1 MMRLLFL
8 CLLFLQVSFA
18 MDPSIEAALRCI
30 EKKKFDAFSVEKID
44 GKVYAGGMFIPDD
57 DDACGYK
64 TVSGSSIFEIKK
76 NCIIEKKDWFKRE
89 KIVER
94 KGLLEAFRNSSEDSV
109 IVIEKNKV
117 LWSCPLRKDGILD
130 NLEFQFLDKN
140 RLIVSIEDGGNGDG
154 DSIGILDNKCQ
165 WTLFDKKARLP
176 YIYTETSSSRF
187 LYYEIKHKPYI
198 VFYDSIYNRHWG
210 TSSSFYIYVSTRN
223 IACGY
228 ADYNTDYETDN
239 SKKLIKCIKWTGN
252 NFVEETLPHK
262 VDVPDSKG
270 CLCACPWAERLFPCG
285 DGICVQNYET
295 KKIEILV
302 DE

>member
-1 MMRLLFL
+1 MMKRIFL
-8 CLLFLQVSFA
+8 PLLFLQASFA
-18 MDPSIEAALRCI
+18 ADPSIEAALKCI
-30 EKKKFDAFSVEKID
+30 EKKKMDVHAVEKIN
-44 GKVYAGGMFIPDD
+44 GKVYARGWFVPAD
-57 DDACGYK
+57 DDACDYK
-64 TVSGSSIFEIKK
+64 TVSGSSVFEIKN
-76 NCIIEKKDWFKRE
+76 NCVIEKKDWFKEVKKVE
-89 KIVER
+89 K
-94 KGLLEAFRNSSEDSV
+94 KGLLGAFRNISEDSV
-109 IVIEKNKV
+109 IVIEKNKI
-117 LWSCPLRKDGILD
+117 LWSCPFEKVGSRV
-130 NLEFQFLDKN
+130 FRFLDKN
-140 RLIVSIEDGGNGDG
+140 RLMVSIRDGGNGDG
-154 DSIGILDNKCQ
+154 DSIGVLNNKCQ

-198 VFYDSIYNRHWG
+198 IFYDSLYNRHWG

-262 VDVPDSKG
+262 VDVPDSEG

>member
-1 MMRLLFL
+1 MMKRIFL
-8 CLLFLQVSFA
+8 TLLFLQASFA
-18 MDPSIEAALRCI
+18 ADPSIEAALKCI
-30 EKKKFDAFSVEKID
+30 EKKKMDVHAVEKIN
-44 GKVYAGGMFIPDD
+44 GKVYARGWFVPAD
-57 DDACGYK
+57 DDACDYK
-64 TVSGSSIFEIKK
+64 TVSGSSVFEIKN
-76 NCIIEKKDWFKRE
+76 NCVIEKKDWFKEVKKVE
-89 KIVER
+89 K
-94 KGLLEAFRNSSEDSV
+94 KGLLGAFRNISEDSV
-109 IVIEKNKV
+109 IVIEKNKI
-117 LWSCPLRKDGILD
+117 LWSCPFEKVGSRV
-130 NLEFQFLDKN
+130 FRFLDKN
-140 RLIVSIEDGGNGDG
+140 RLMVSIRDGGNGDG
-154 DSIGILDNKCQ
+154 DSIGVLNNKCQ

-198 VFYDSIYNRHWG
+198 IFYDSLYNRHWG

-262 VDVPDSKG
+262 VDVPDSEG

>member
-1 MMRLLFL
+1 MMKRIFL
-8 CLLFLQVSFA
+8 TLLFLQASFA
-18 MDPSIEAALRCI
+18 ADTSIEAALKCI
-30 EKKKFDAFSVEKID
+30 EKKKMDVHAVEKIN
-44 GKVYAGGMFIPDD
+44 GKVYARGWFVPAD
-57 DDACGYK
+57 DDACDYK
-64 TVSGSSIFEIKK
+64 TVSGSSVFEIKN
-76 NCIIEKKDWFKRE
+76 NCVIEKKDWFKEVKKVE
-89 KIVER
+89 K
-94 KGLLEAFRNSSEDSV
+94 KGLLGAFRNISEDSV
-109 IVIEKNKV
+109 IVIEKNKI
-117 LWSCPLRKDGILD
+117 LWSCPFEKVGSRV
-130 NLEFQFLDKN
+130 FRFLDKN
-140 RLIVSIEDGGNGDG
+140 RLMVSIRDGGNGDG
-154 DSIGILDNKCQ
+154 DSIGVLNNKCQ

-198 VFYDSIYNRHWG
+198 IFYDSLYNRHWG

-262 VDVPDSKG
+262 VDVPDSEG

>member
-1 MMRLLFL
+1 MMKRIFL
-8 CLLFLQVSFA
+8 TLLFLQASFA
-18 MDPSIEAALRCI
+18 EDPSIEAALKCI
-30 EKKKFDAFSVEKID
+30 EKKKMDVHAVEKIN
-44 GKVYAGGMFIPDD
+44 GKVYARGWFVPAD
-57 DDACGYK
+57 DDACDYK
-64 TVSGSSIFEIKK
+64 TVSGSSVFEIKN
-76 NCIIEKKDWFKRE
+76 NCVIEKKDWFKEVKKIE
-89 KIVER
+89 K
-94 KGLLEAFRNSSEDSV
+94 KGLLGAFRNSNEDSV
-109 IVIEKNKV
+109 FVIEKNKI
-117 LWSCPLRKDGILD
+117 LWSCPFEKVGSRV
-130 NLEFQFLDKN
+130 FRFLDKN
-140 RLIVSIEDGGNGDG
+140 RLMVSIRDGGNGAG
-154 DSIGILDNKCQ
+154 DSIGILDNECR

-176 YIYTETSSSRF
+176 YIYSETSDSRF
-187 LYYEIKHKPYI
+187 LYYQIKHKPYI
-198 VFYDSIYNRHWG
+198 VIYDSLYNRHWG

-285 DGICVQNYET
+285 DGICVQNYQT
-295 KKIEILV
+295 KKIKILV

>member
-1 MMRLLFL
+1 MMKRIFL
-8 CLLFLQVSFA
+8 TLLFLQASFA
-18 MDPSIEAALRCI
+18 EDPSIEAALKCI
-30 EKKKFDAFSVEKID
+30 EKKKMDVHAVEKIN
-44 GKVYAGGMFIPDD
+44 GKVYARGWFVPAD
-57 DDACGYK
+57 DDACDYK
-64 TVSGSSIFEIKK
+64 TVSGSSVFEIKN
-76 NCIIEKKDWFKRE
+76 NCVIEKKDWFKEVKKVE
-89 KIVER
+89 K
-94 KGLLEAFRNSSEDSV
+94 KGLLGAFRNSSEDSV
-109 IVIEKNKV
+109 IVIEKNKI
-117 LWSCPLRKDGILD
+117 LWSCPFEKVGSRV
-130 NLEFQFLDKN
+130 FRFLDKN
-140 RLIVSIEDGGNGDG
+140 RLMVSIRDGGNGAG
-154 DSIGILDNKCQ
+154 DSIGILDNECR

-176 YIYTETSSSRF
+176 YIYSETSDSRF

-198 VFYDSIYNRHWG
+198 VIYDSLYNRHWG

-252 NFVEETLPHK
+252 NFVEETLPYK

-285 DGICVQNYET
+285 DGICVQNYQT
-295 KKIEILV
+295 KKIKILV

>member
-1 MMRLLFL
+1 M
-8 CLLFLQVSFA
+8 
-18 MDPSIEAALRCI
+18 
-30 EKKKFDAFSVEKID
+30 
-44 GKVYAGGMFIPDD
+44 
-57 DDACGYK
+57 
-64 TVSGSSIFEIKK
+64 
-76 NCIIEKKDWFKRE
+76 
-89 KIVER
+89 
-94 KGLLEAFRNSSEDSV
+94 
-109 IVIEKNKV
+109 
-117 LWSCPLRKDGILD
+117 
-130 NLEFQFLDKN
+130 
-140 RLIVSIEDGGNGDG
+140 VSIRDGGNGDG
-154 DSIGILDNKCQ
+154 DSIGVLNNKCQ

-198 VFYDSIYNRHWG
+198 IFYDSLYNRHWG

-262 VDVPDSKG
+262 VDVPDSEG

>member
-1 MMRLLFL
+1 M
-8 CLLFLQVSFA
+8 SFA
-18 MDPSIEAALRCI
+18 MDPSIEAALKCV
-30 EKKKFDAFSVEKID
+30 EKKKMDVHAVEKIN
-44 GKVYAGGMFIPDD
+44 GKVYARGWFIPAD
-57 DDACGYK
+57 DDACDYK
-64 TVSGSSIFEIKK
+64 TVSGSSVFEIKN
-76 NCIIEKKDWFKRE
+76 NCVIEKKDWFKEVKKVE
-89 KIVER
+89 K
-94 KGLLEAFRNSSEDSV
+94 KGLLGAFRNSSEDSV
-109 IVIEKNKV
+109 IVIEKNKI
-117 LWSCPLRKDGILD
+117 LWSCPFEKVGSRV
-130 NLEFQFLDKN
+130 FRFLDKT
-140 RLIVSIEDGGNGDG
+140 RLMVSIEDGGNGDG
-154 DSIGILDNKCQ
+154 DSIGVLDNKCQ
-165 WTLFDKKARLP
+165 WTLFEKKARLP
-176 YIYTETSSSRF
+176 YIYSATSSSRF

-198 VFYDSIYNRHWG
+198 VIYDSLYNRHWG

-262 VDVPDSKG
+262 VDVPDSEG
-270 CLCACPWAERLFPCG
+270 CLCACPWTERLFPCG

>member
-1 MMRLLFL
+1 MMKRIFL
-8 CLLFLQVSFA
+8 PLLFLQASFA
-18 MDPSIEAALRCI
+18 ADPSIEAALKCI
-30 EKKKFDAFSVEKID
+30 EKKKMDVHAVEKIN
-44 GKVYAGGMFIPDD
+44 GKVYARGWFVPAD
-57 DDACGYK
+57 DDACDYK
-64 TVSGSSIFEIKK
+64 TVSGSSVFEIKN
-76 NCIIEKKDWFKRE
+76 NCVIEKKDWFKEVKKVE
-89 KIVER
+89 K
-94 KGLLEAFRNSSEDSV
+94 KGLLGAFRNSSEDSV
-109 IVIEKNKV
+109 IVIEKNKI
-117 LWSCPLRKDGILD
+117 LWSCPFEKVGSRV
-130 NLEFQFLDKN
+130 FRFLDKN
-140 RLIVSIEDGGNGDG
+140 RLMVSIRDGGNGDG
-154 DSIGILDNKCQ
+154 DSIGVLNNKCQ

-198 VFYDSIYNRHWG
+198 IFYDSLYNRHWG

-262 VDVPDSKG
+262 VDVPDSEG

>member
-1 MMRLLFL
+1 MRILFL
-8 CLLFLQVSFA
+8 YLLFLQVSFA
-18 MDPSIEAALRCI
+18 MDPSIEAALKCI
-30 EKKKFDAFSVEKID
+30 EKKKMDVHAVEKIN
-44 GKVYAGGMFIPDD
+44 GKVYARGWFIPAD
-57 DDACGYK
+57 DDACDYK
-64 TVSGSSIFEIKK
+64 TVSGSSVFEIKN
-76 NCIIEKKDWFKRE
+76 NCVIEKKDWFKEVKKVE
-89 KIVER
+89 K
-94 KGLLEAFRNSSEDSV
+94 KGLLGAFRNSSEDSV
-109 IVIEKNKV
+109 IVIEKNKI
-117 LWSCPLRKDGILD
+117 LWSCPFEKVGSRV
-130 NLEFQFLDKN
+130 FRFLDKN
-140 RLIVSIEDGGNGDG
+140 RLMVSIRDGGNGAG
-154 DSIGILDNKCQ
+154 DSIGILDNECR

-176 YIYTETSSSRF
+176 YIYSETSDSRF

-198 VFYDSIYNRHWG
+198 VIYDSLYNRHWG

-285 DGICVQNYET
+285 DGICVQNYQT
-295 KKIEILV
+295 KKIKILV

>member
-1 MMRLLFL
+1 MKRIFL
-8 CLLFLQVSFA
+8 TLLFLQASFA
-18 MDPSIEAALRCI
+18 ADPSIEAALKCI
-30 EKKKFDAFSVEKID
+30 EKKKMDVHAVEKIN
-44 GKVYAGGMFIPDD
+44 GKVYARGWFVPAD
-57 DDACGYK
+57 DDACDYK
-64 TVSGSSIFEIKK
+64 TVSGSSVFEIKN
-76 NCIIEKKDWFKRE
+76 NCVIEKKDWFKEVKKVE
-89 KIVER
+89 K
-94 KGLLEAFRNSSEDSV
+94 KGLLGAFRNSSEDSV
-109 IVIEKNKV
+109 IVIEKNKI
-117 LWSCPLRKDGILD
+117 LWSCPFEKVGSRV
-130 NLEFQFLDKN
+130 FRFLDKN
-140 RLIVSIEDGGNGDG
+140 RLMVSIRDGGNGDG
-154 DSIGILDNKCQ
+154 DSIGVLNNKCQ

-198 VFYDSIYNRHWG
+198 IFYDSLYNRHWG

-262 VDVPDSKG
+262 VDVPDSEG

>member
-1 MMRLLFL
+1 MRILFL

-18 MDPSIEAALRCI
+18 MDPSIEAALKCI
-30 EKKKFDAFSVEKID
+30 EKKKMDVHAVEKIN
-44 GKVYAGGMFIPDD
+44 GKVYARGWFIP
-57 DDACGYK
+57 GYK
-64 TVSGSSIFEIKK
+64 TVSGSSVFEIKN
-76 NCIIEKKDWFKRE
+76 NCVIEKKDWFKEVE
-89 KIVER
+89 KVEK
-94 KGLLEAFRNSSEDSV
+94 KGLLGAFQNGSEDSV
-109 IVIEKNKV
+109 IVIEKNKI
-117 LWSCPLRKDGILD
+117 LWSCPFEKVGSRV
-130 NLEFQFLDKN
+130 FRFLDKN
-140 RLIVSIEDGGNGDG
+140 RLMVSIEDGGNGTG
-154 DSIGILDNKCQ
+154 DSIGILDNECR

-176 YIYTETSSSRF
+176 YIYSETSDSRF

-198 VFYDSIYNRHWG
+198 VIYDSLYNRHWG

-262 VDVPDSKG
+262 VDVPDSEG
-270 CLCACPWAERLFPCG
+270 CLCACPWTERLFPCG
-285 DGICVQNYET
+285 DGICVQNYQT
-295 KKIEILV
+295 KKIKILV